1 VMRRATARTWKN
13 LARERLG
20 DVRPKIPLGKR
31 FWPLLQN
38 ETSAI
43 AELFKASESR
53 RLITLLKGRR
63 DDAEISV
70 LDAGYWMKG
79 CSSFGRLWFYV
90 APTPQTTASLLITVR
105 ELIKGSKARVN

>member
-1 VMRRATARTWKN
+1 MIGYQRAFRNAGAQNHISSARPEGIKIVMRRATARTWKN
-13 LARERLG
+13 LARERLR

-43 AELFKASESR
+43 AELFKASEPR

-63 DDAEISV
+63 DDARSACLTRPI
-70 LDAGYWMKG
+70 G
-79 CSSFGRLWFYV
+79 
-90 APTPQTTASLLITVR
+90 
-105 ELIKGSKARVN
+105 